1 MPISLSST
9 LEPLALGFSTGTWC
23 AVYCGPALLPFLLG
37 RESPRYGR
45 NGALISLFLAGRLVA
60 YGALGL
66 ALSLLGL
73 LVRDY
78 MDPVAARRLSAW
90 AYLLCGAVLLTA
102 SLRERRKAGS
112 GREGCPG
119 CAGKGSSDSPGEA
132 FRNDAWT
139 ALLSGAAVGLHIC
152 PAFWTAAF
160 RSFNAP
166 SAASGAAYFALF
178 YAGTLPFFVPLLGLP
193 FLSRKNAPPRSVAR
207 LTQAFVGAYFVLFAG
222 LIPILLRR

>member
-1 MPISLSST
+1 MSIALAAT

-37 RESPRYGR
+37 RENPRYGR
-45 NGALISLFLAGRLVA
+45 NGALLSLFLAGRLVA
-60 YGALGL
+60 YGLLGL
-66 ALSLLGL
+66 GLSLLGL
-73 LVRDY
+73 LARDY
-78 MDPVAARRLSAW
+78 MDPMAARRLSSW
-90 AYLLCGAVLLTA
+90 AYLLCGAVLLA
-102 SLRERRKAGS
+102 AALRERRRVNP
-112 GREGCPG
+112 GREGCSG
-119 CAGKGSSDSPGEA
+119 CAGKGNTPGNA

-178 YAGTLPFFVPLLGLP
+178 YAGTLPFFAPLLGLP
-193 FLSRKNAPPRSVAR
+193 FLSGRNAPLRSVAR
-207 LTQAFVGAYFVLFAG
+207 LTQSFVGAYFVLFAG